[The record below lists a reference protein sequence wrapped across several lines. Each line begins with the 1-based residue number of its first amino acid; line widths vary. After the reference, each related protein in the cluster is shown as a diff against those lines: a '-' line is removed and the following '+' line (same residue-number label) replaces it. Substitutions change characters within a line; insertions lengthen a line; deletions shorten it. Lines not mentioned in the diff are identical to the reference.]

1 MKMLC
6 FKAFGNRFKQAVEPL
21 NDAKRKV
28 LSTSN
33 MHRRGNVRK
42 VDHMWPNLRI
52 GNIGGVWAGG
62 GTCPPPNFTVGQKAI
77 PNWAKHKKFGKFL
90 ICPE

>member
-21 NDAKRKV
+21 NAAKRKL

-33 MHRRGNVRK
+33 MRRCGTVRK

-52 GNIGGVWAGG
+52 EKPHFDKSCRFIRRLYTKREVE
-62 GTCPPPNFTVGQKAI
+62 I
-77 PNWAKHKKFGKFL
+77 
-90 ICPE
+90 

>member
-21 NDAKRKV
+21 NAAKRKV

-33 MHRRGNVRK
+33 MRRCGTVGK

-52 GNIGGVWAGG
+52 EKPHCRFIRRLYTKREVE
-62 GTCPPPNFTVGQKAI
+62 I
-77 PNWAKHKKFGKFL
+77 
-90 ICPE
+90 

>member
-33 MHRRGNVRK
+33 MRRRGNVRK

-62 GTCPPPNFTVGQKAI
+62 GGVARATPKFYGR
-77 PNWAKHKKFGKFL
+77 AKSNTKLGKT
-90 ICPE
+90 